1 MPRRIGVLGP
11 FDESD
16 RMMHDSVMTKETL
29 LDIDNRRPFQPYAL
43 RLNKGDVVRIE
54 RPEHCLITE
63 DERTLI
69 YNERGGRL
77 KFIAIANIAMVEE
90 GRGRNGRKR

>member
-1 MPRRIGVLGP
+1 
-11 FDESD
+11 
-16 RMMHDSVMTKETL
+16 MMHAADVTKETL

-43 RLNKGDVVRIE
+43 RLNSGDVVRIE

-63 DERTLI
+63 DEQTLI
-69 YNERGGRL
+69 YNERAGRL
-77 KFIAIANIAMVEE
+77 KFIAIANITMVEE

>member
-1 MPRRIGVLGP
+1 
-11 FDESD
+11 
-16 RMMHDSVMTKETL
+16 MHDATMTKDTL
-29 LDIDNRRPFQPYAL
+29 LDIDNRRPFQPYSL
-43 RLNKGDVVRIE
+43 RFNNGDEVRIE

-63 DERTLI
+63 DEQTLV

-77 KFIAIANIAMVEE
+77 KFIAIANIRMVEE